1 MAARGRPARGRS
13 AHIDEQNAMI
23 EVISATRLPEQDFWN
38 RSALGISLRRLAFDG
53 RIVSSVAFANRAGLP
68 EIYNARISPANRAEV
83 LIFVHDDVW
92 IEDYFLADR
101 VLAGLQSFDVI
112 GVAGN
117 RRRPPHQRGW
127 GAVGGDVANYGASD
141 LSGAVAHGSNPFG
154 RVATFGPVPAECEL
168 LDGVFIA
175 ARLGTLLARA
185 VRFDPRF
192 DFHFY
197 DLDFCRSARNAGL
210 RLGTWPICLTHQ
222 SKGAYESP
230 PWLNA
235 YDRYLQKWGD

>member
-1 MAARGRPARGRS
+1 
-13 AHIDEQNAMI
+13 MI

-53 RIVSSVAFANRAGLP
+53 RIVPSVAFANRAGLP
-68 EIYNARISPANRAEV
+68 EIYNARISAASRAEALV
-83 LIFVHDDVW
+83 FVHDDVW

-117 RRRPPHQRGW
+117 RRRAPRQRGW
-127 GAVGGDVANYGASD
+127 GAVGGDVAAYGPND
-141 LSGAVAHGSNPFG
+141 LSGAVAHGTNPFG

-175 ARLGTLLARA
+175 ARLQVLLDRA

-197 DLDFCRSARNAGL
+197 DLDFCRTARSAGL
-210 RLGTWPICLTHQ
+210 RLGTWPISLTHQ

-230 PWLNA
+230 AWLNA